1 MRSLRSA
8 VLLLSTAAVIGCQT
22 AGSMARP
29 AGAPVAAAPLPS
41 PEVKQ
46 AESRPA
52 VATKEYSATP
62 VAEPGRRR
70 TIILVAIIVAAAI
83 VAAVLISGGD
93 GIGGGY

>member
-1 MRSLRSA
+1 MRPLRSV
-8 VLLLSTAAVIGCQT
+8 VLVLSTAAVIGCQT

-29 AGAPVAAAPLPS
+29 AGAPVTAAQSPS
-41 PEVKQ
+41 PVVTK

-52 VATKEYSATP
+52 VATKEYSPAP

-70 TIILVAIIVAAAI
+70 TVILVVILVAAAI